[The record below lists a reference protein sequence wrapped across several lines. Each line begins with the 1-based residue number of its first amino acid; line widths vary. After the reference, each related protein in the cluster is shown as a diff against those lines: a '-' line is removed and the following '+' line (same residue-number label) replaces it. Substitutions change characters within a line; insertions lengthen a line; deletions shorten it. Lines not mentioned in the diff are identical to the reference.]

1 MAKPGTGIGLS
12 SLAIGA
18 VFIYG
23 GIKGYS
29 PLKAMQNIIL
39 GKSGSFGQ
47 NAAAL
52 TDPGGSNSSTTAPT
66 APGNP
71 TGNQAIGKQLAA
83 AYGWDTG
90 AEWDALVA
98 LWNRESG
105 WRTEAK
111 NPTSG
116 AYGIPQSLPASKMA
130 SAGSDY
136 LTNPATQIKWGLGYI
151 KSTYGSPSAAWA
163 HEQSA
168 GWY

>member
-1 MAKPGTGIGLS
+1 MAKDTGVGLATLS
-12 SLAIGA
+12 VGLIFTYGAIR
-18 VFIYG
+18 
-23 GIKGYS
+23 GYS
-29 PLKAMQNIIL
+29 PLKAVQNIIQ
-39 GKSGSFGQ
+39 GKPGSTGQ
-47 NAAAL
+47 STSLL
-52 TDPGGSNSSTTAPT
+52 TDTGGSNSSVTAPT

-90 AEWDALVA
+90 PEWDALVA

-105 WRTEAK
+105 WRADAK

-151 KSTYGSPSAAWA
+151 KSTYGSPSNAWA